1 MAQLASFTVLIADD
15 LPADQREALL
25 DAFAAQSVA
34 LREVEARDPVSAW
47 LVFIGILTAAAA
59 VAKNVKEIAGATNE
73 TIKLAQTI
81 KEWRAKCRA
90 AGVTPATRL
99 EAPGRPTLDLATA
112 GDDALLAWFL
122 AGPPA

>member
-25 DAFAAQSVA
+25 DAFAEQSVM
-34 LREVEARDPVSAW
+34 LREVESRDPVSAW
-47 LVFIGILTAAAA
+47 LTFLAITGSVVATAEGVKA
-59 VAKNVKEIAGATNE
+59 VAGAADE
-73 TIKLAQTI
+73 TIKLAQAI
-81 KEWRAKCRA
+81 NEWRAKCRA
-90 AGVTPATRL
+90 AGVTPAARL
-99 EAPGRPTLDLATA
+99 EAPGRPALDLATA